1 MQFAKPHILL
11 EEQLRNAGL
20 DWASV
25 LNTSDWQKFWEAGE
39 APPEFEMDF
48 KFMDEWLKSN
58 AHGKMHFLE
67 KNIEVRKDPQ
77 KILKNVSCIISL
89 IIPYAPGHSVRRE
102 KTQEADDFE
111 SGIIQN
117 TARYARVPDY
127 HRVIKKELDALMH
140 HWQKN
145 ALAKNIIEAPVQWR
159 VATDSLPFL
168 DRAHARVAGLGFIGK
183 NTMLIRPGVGSYF
196 FVAHILVSAPFHALA
211 DTEQRK
217 PLAAEA
223 ISELSCGNCTR
234 CIDACPT
241 GAIKA
246 PMFLDAT
253 RCLSYLTI
261 EHRETIDEE
270 FLPHLAS
277 QFYGC
282 DICQDVCP
290 YNLKTIP
297 LNTILSFRKTNK
309 YFSEVTLKDVACM
322 SQQNY
327 EKWFGGTAMTRAKY
341 GGLVRNALYALHA
354 LKDESINHILVT
366 RKNDPDTLIAATVAQ
381 IRALNKDQSDP
392 GQQ

>member
-11 EEQLRNAGL
+11 EEKLRNAGL
-20 DWASV
+20 EWASV
-25 LNTSDWQKFWEAGE
+25 LNISDWQKFWETGE
-39 APPEFEMDF
+39 PPPEFEMDF
-48 KFMDEWLKSN
+48 RFMDEWLKSN

-67 KNIEVRKDPQ
+67 KNSDVRKDPR
-77 KILKNVSCIISL
+77 KILKDVSSIISL
-89 IIPYAPGHSVRRE
+89 VIPYATGHSVRRE
-102 KTQEADDFE
+102 KTQKAYDSE
-111 SGIIQN
+111 SGIIQK

-127 HRVIKKELDALMH
+127 HRAIKKELDALMNL
-140 HWQKN
+140 WQKD
-145 ALAKNIIEAPVQWR
+145 ALSKDIIQAPVQWR

-168 DRAHARVAGLGFIGK
+168 DRAHARVAGLGFVGK
-183 NTMLIRPGVGSYF
+183 NTMLIRPGLGSYF
-196 FVAHILVSAPFHALA
+196 FVAHILVSAPFSALT

-223 ISELSCGNCTR
+223 ISELSCGNCTL

-261 EHRETIDEE
+261 EHRETINAE
-270 FLPHLAS
+270 FIPHLAS
-277 QFYGC
+277 HFYGC
-282 DICQDVCP
+282 DICQEVCP

-297 LNTILSFRKTNK
+297 LNTMLSFRKSNRH
-309 YFSEVTLKDVACM
+309 FCEVTLKDIASM
-322 SQQNY
+322 SQQQY

-354 LKDESINHILVT
+354 SEDFGLRNILVN
-366 RKNDPDTLIAATVAQ
+366 RKNDPDPLIAATVMQ
-381 IRALNKDQSDP
+381 ILGFNKGQADP
-392 GQQ
+392 VQQ